1 MQRKYI
7 LFALVSLAVFGISFE
22 YGRKARAHHHTFLRN
37 RWLASIATRG
47 IGGAPSRVFAEVLEN
62 LEQGFVDRITDER
75 PLTQGALRGMADALG
90 DSRSRYLT
98 PEEARGL
105 IELQDGTAHGIG
117 AVIEPVGKAPMRRL
131 VVVSVLPGSPA
142 EKAGLKPGEVIMKID
157 DKFALFPPMVRMQL
171 RPRDA
176 DGKVTPGPGTPEP
189 EKPEEIRDDDIMNLY
204 ESYRTLSEDGRSIS
218 LVVKGKAPNTLESFA
233 VQTGPTAVRSVETS
247 QPRPDVTLIRIG
259 GFTRTIGPD
268 LDRALARASGSKG
281 IVLDLRG
288 CIGGPQDRALQ
299 VLSRFADGPMGS
311 VERRTD
317 AGMAR
322 AKLAV
327 NRTENAWTGKL
338 VVLADK
344 TTAGNAEW
352 LAGALTASGR
362 AKLVGA
368 RTYGDGFERSL
379 IPFRDGSA
387 YLLTTGKYFLPDG
400 KAYAGA
406 GLTPGVLANDFSRQV
421 PTAVTV
427 LQEARG

>member
-1 MQRKYI
+1 MAI
-7 LFALVSLAVFGISFE
+7 FGLAFG
-22 YGRKARAHHHTFLRN
+22 YGRKARVHNHTFLQN

-105 IELQDGTAHGIG
+105 LEMQDGTAHGIG

-142 EKAGLKPGEVIMKID
+142 EKAGLKSGEVIMKID

-176 DGKVTPGPGTPEP
+176 EGKVAPEPGTPEP
-189 EKPEEIRDDDIMNLY
+189 DKPEDIRDDDILDVY
-204 ESYRTLSEDGRSIS
+204 ESYRTLSEDGRRIT
-218 LVVKGKAPNTLESFA
+218 LVVKGKAPNTLESFT
-233 VQTGPTAVRSVETS
+233 VQTAPTPVRSVDTS
-247 QPRPDVTLIRIG
+247 QPRSDITLVRIG
-259 GFTRTIGPD
+259 GFTKTIGPD
-268 LDRALARASGSKG
+268 LDRALAKASGSKG

-288 CIGGPQDRALQ
+288 CIGGPHDRALQ

-322 AKLAV
+322 ARVAV

-362 AKLVGA
+362 AKLVGGK
-368 RTYGDGFERSL
+368 TYGDGFERSL